1 MKISKKL
8 ENLYVRDC
16 LTNERE
22 LNYQLG
28 FRGVEVKFANKVDFV
43 SEFEGEEYLIC
54 FEKFLNTC
62 EKLDFYIYDG
72 SSSVICN
79 IAEMTI
85 VVNDEQLD
93 MFNNLYKYYKKNY
106 EEIIDGFRREA
117 EEIEADMAQSEK
129 ESKTAVE
136 LRKEVLLP
144 SEPEIKVIP
153 VIEVNN
159 LSDYEAEKRKLY
171 LEFELMIKNNTNW
184 QNEIIAVEK
193 KDNVQRQEIMQ
204 CMFLAHINQL
214 SPEWVELHVHHK
226 DKWEFSD
233 IIIKWARMAELDYRF
248 SKIIVWKS

>member
-1 MKISKKL
+1 MKISKKI

-28 FRGVEVKFANKVDFV
+28 FRGIEVKFTNKIDWV

-72 SSSVICN
+72 SSSIICN
-79 IAEMTI
+79 ISEITV

-106 EEIIDGFRREA
+106 KEIIDNFRREA
-117 EEIEADMAQSEK
+117 EEIEADMDQSEID
-129 ESKTAVE
+129 ETT
-136 LRKEVLLP
+136 
-144 SEPEIKVIP
+144 EIKIIP
-153 VIEVNN
+153 VIEVDN

-184 QNEIIAVEK
+184 QNDIIAVEK
-193 KDNVQRQEIMQ
+193 KDNVSRQEIMQ

-233 IIIKWARMAELDYRF
+233 IIIKWARMELDYRF